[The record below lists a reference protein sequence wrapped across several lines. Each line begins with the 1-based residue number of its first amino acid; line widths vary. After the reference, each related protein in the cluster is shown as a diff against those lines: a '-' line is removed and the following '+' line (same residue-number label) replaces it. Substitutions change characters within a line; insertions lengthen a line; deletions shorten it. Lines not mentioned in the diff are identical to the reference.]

1 MSAPMDKPVI
11 VAGAGPV
18 GLAAAAELVRHG
30 VPVLV
35 LEAESKLPY
44 ELRASTFH
52 APTLDMLDEYGAAEP
67 MIAQGLVA
75 PYLQYRTR
83 DHELIA
89 EFDFRL
95 LSDISKHPYR
105 VQVEQFKL
113 THILAGLLSEK
124 PDFTLRFDARVESAE
139 DLGDKVQV
147 ALANGEVLETP
158 WLIGADGARSAV
170 RRSQN
175 IDFEGF
181 TWPERFLVLSTPFE
195 FADVIPNLADVTYY
209 ADSKEWFF
217 LLRVPG
223 LWRAMFPVAAEVSE
237 EAVMSDAFAA
247 ERMAG
252 ILPNRSGYEIRHR
265 TLYRVHQRVAK
276 TFRQGRVLL
285 AGDAAHI
292 NNPLGGMGL
301 NGGVHDA
308 VNLGKKLAR
317 VIAGEPESL
326 LDLYDRQRRG
336 VTEEHVQRQT
346 IQNKQNLEAKDPE
359 AQRAFRERLAAA
371 AADPAKAREYLLG
384 VSMFASLKRA
394 EEIQ

>member
-1 MSAPMDKPVI
+1 MSVATAPVI

-18 GLAAAAELVRHG
+18 GLAAAAELLRHG
-30 VPVLV
+30 VEVLV
-35 LEAESKLPY
+35 LEAEAGLPY

-52 APTLDMLDEYGAAEP
+52 APTLDMLDAYGATAP

-75 PYLQYRTR
+75 PFVQYRTR
-83 DHELIA
+83 DQQMIA
-89 EFDFRL
+89 EFDFRCL
-95 LSDISKHPYR
+95 ADVVKHPYR
-105 VQVEQFKL
+105 VQVEQYKL
-113 THILAGLLSEK
+113 THILAGLLGER
-124 PDFTLRFDARVESAE
+124 PGFQLRFNARVESAE
-139 DLGDKVQV
+139 DLGDQV
-147 ALANGEVLETP
+147 RVTLADGTVLHTP
-158 WLIGADGARSAV
+158 WLIGADGAHSAV
-170 RRSQN
+170 RRSQG
-175 IDFEGF
+175 IEFEGF
-181 TWPERFLVLSTPFE
+181 TWAERFLVLSTPFE
-195 FADVIPNLADVTYY
+195 FGDVIPNLADVTYY
-209 ADSKEWFF
+209 ADPGEWFF

-237 EAVMSDAFAA
+237 ETVMTDAFAE

-252 ILPNRSGYEIRHR
+252 VLQGRGGYEIRHR

-308 VNLGKKLAR
+308 VNLGAKLAR
-317 VIAGEPESL
+317 VVHGESDAL

-336 VTEEHVQRQT
+336 VTVEHVQKQT
-346 IQNKQNLEAKDPE
+346 IQNKQNLEAKDPK
-359 AQRAFRERLAAA
+359 AARAFRQKLSET
-371 AADPAKAREYLLG
+371 AADPAKAREYLFGISMLG
-384 VSMFASLKRA
+384 SLKRA

>member
-1 MSAPMDKPVI
+1 MSAPVI
-11 VAGAGPV
+11 IAGAGPV
-18 GLAAAAELVRHG
+18 GLAAAAELQRHG

-35 LEAESKLPY
+35 LEAEAGLPY

-52 APTLDMLDEYGAAEP
+52 APTLDMLDVYGATAP

-75 PYLQYRTR
+75 PYVQYRRR
-83 DHELIA
+83 DQQMIA

-95 LSDISKHPYR
+95 LADVAKHPYR

-113 THILAGLLSEK
+113 THILAGILGAK
-124 PDFTLRFDARVESAE
+124 PNFQLRFNAKVESAE
-139 DLGDKVQV
+139 QIGNQV
-147 ALANGEVLETP
+147 RVTLADGTVLHTP
-158 WLIGADGARSAV
+158 WLIGADGAHSAV
-170 RRSQN
+170 RRSAG
-175 IDFEGF
+175 IEFEGF

-195 FADVIPNLADVTYY
+195 FADHIPNLADVTYY
-209 ADSKEWFF
+209 ADPGEWFF

-237 EAVMSDAFAA
+237 ETVMSDAFAA

-252 ILPNRSGYEIRHR
+252 IIPGRSGYEIRHR

-308 VNLGKKLAR
+308 VNLGEKLAQ
-317 VIAGEPESL
+317 VIHGAPDAL

-336 VTEEHVQRQT
+336 VTVEHVQRQT
-346 IQNKQNLEAKDPE
+346 IQNKQNLEAKDPV
-359 AQRAFRERLAAA
+359 AMQAFHDKLSST
-371 AADPAKAREYLLG
+371 AADPTKAHEYLFG
-384 VSMFASLKRA
+384 ISMLASLKRA
-394 EEIQ
+394 AEIA